1 MPNRRQLRLGVDIG
15 SSAVKVAVVKSP
27 PRRAPVLL
35 DYVIEPLPQ
44 DAVEAKHIRRVSLVN
59 TALKAACKKLRQH
72 PQFAY
77 LAIPTA
83 SATTRQI
90 TLPSGLNAMAIE
102 ARVSLAA
109 EEQISSATEPLCVDY
124 CAAQDQ
130 QITLTATR
138 QCNVDERAKLLQGTA
153 LRAGGI
159 DLEAYAVIR
168 AIKLGQSANDHSNIG
183 IVDLGEDTLNLTV
196 LSNGQLMQA
205 RDQVL
210 HGDLSDSQQTAD
222 AVKRLLALFTGSG
235 TTAGP
240 AQLMIGGGRASDA
253 DLLSRI
259 EQVTAL
265 PVSRPDLS
273 LVLKGCPEPD
283 TAARLI
289 TAVGLALPSA

>member
-109 EEQISSATEPLCVDY
+109 EEQINSATEPLCVDY

-138 QCNVDERAKLLQGTA
+138 QCNVDERTA
-153 LRAGGI
+153 LLRGTRLMAGGI
-159 DLEAYAVIR
+159 DLEAYAMIR
-168 AIKLGQSANDHSNIG
+168 AIQLGLSANAPSDIG
-183 IVDLGEDTLNLTV
+183 IVDLGEHTLNLTV
-196 LSNGQLMQA
+196 LSHGQLMQA

-289 TAVGLALPSA
+289 TAVGLALPSG